1 MSVYINNRRF
11 TSCQEGQEKNMCIP
25 NLFRNSVTGLA
36 TSNYIPNPPVNKRL
50 YARVFDQS
58 NTEFTMCPDNY
69 LNCNNPD
76 NKNKCTLTVGGNP
89 VDTDGLCI
97 KNIDN
102 PTKENLCKP
111 LTTLNSVDTSIKDCV
126 YNNDDNILLSSNLA
140 PKPDKY
146 IDPQKCLNDCEN
158 IVDDNA
164 FNYNIGSCSKS
175 KSKKKSKKNCMGVSV
190 KIDDNSNTNCQ
201 YLNDMP
207 KSDSL
212 SSSTMSKLYLRSSNP
227 YAPPKPS
234 YTKSYSNLDDKISN
248 PYLNPESQ
256 STDSNVE
263 KFTNNDIID
272 CPDDYNLDVTDN
284 VCFKT
289 IDGKQVQCRPKDYY
303 DTMLIESGTFNVLAT
318 RSDTNVEKG
327 NKPLPTYED
336 KNVLASSCSELG
348 NIVLGKDKG
357 QYLIDACENGA
368 SNAQIGGSDD
378 FCAKYYK
385 NTACTK
391 NGKAKDCSDTKG
403 VKLLNSSNKN
413 YAKTA
418 CDFGTSLYTEKNKY
432 PICEDNGKYMG
443 SEILPNMAVEKDGVL
458 RSYLNCSD
466 YTDIIASNND
476 QPSLEKLDKKD
487 KIDKKDLLKSCLS
500 GYNNTSKCNK
510 KNFSNENNLKA
521 CKVGQN
527 IKKKENNLVNKCIG
541 NEKCNTFVNKV
552 HKSNTPRYNRRI
564 YKYYTYTPSKNNG
577 SYPVNQI
584 LQNVDYPSEIVSKKL
599 DFTGQQNYVDL
610 GVTKESIQRM
620 NNNPTVSTTFDLY
633 NVSPFGAGPDGR
645 RKLHSDDNP
654 IFNNPKFPGSSSN
667 VIEMNPNVGPSFTGP
682 FNRGHIDDKSGTALM
697 DYLNKETFINKCGD
711 FFYDNSRGFVTLS
724 IIILLVSIILYKKYV
739 N

>member
-11 TSCQEGQEKNMCIP
+11 TACQEGQEKNMCIP

-58 NTEFTMCPDNY
+58 NTEFTMCPDKY
-69 LNCNNPD
+69 LNCNNPI
-76 NKNKCTLTVGGNP
+76 NKNNCTLTVGGNS

-97 KNIDN
+97 QDIDN
-102 PTKENLCKP
+102 PTKDNLCKP
-111 LTTLNSVDTSIKDCV
+111 LTTINSVDTSIKDCV

-164 FNYNIGSCSKS
+164 FNRSKS
-175 KSKKKSKKNCMGVSV
+175 RKKSKKNCMGVSV

-212 SSSTMSKLYLRSSNP
+212 SSSTMSKLYLRSTNP

-234 YTKSYSNLDDKISN
+234 YTKSYSNLDDTISN
-248 PYLNPESQ
+248 PYLNPEDQ
-256 STDSNVE
+256 LTDSNVE
-263 KFTNNDIID
+263 KFTNNDIIN
-272 CPDDYNLDVTDN
+272 CPDDYKFDKKNN
-284 VCFKT
+284 FCYKT
-289 IDGKQVQCRPKDYY
+289 VNGKQIQCRPKDYY
-303 DTMLIESGTFNVLAT
+303 DTMLIQSGKFNVLAT

-336 KNVLASSCSELG
+336 KNVLTSSCSELG

-378 FCAKYYK
+378 FCTNYYQK
-385 NTACTK
+385 TACTK
-391 NGKAKDCSDTKG
+391 NGKATDCSDK
-403 VKLLNSSNKN
+403 SNKTF
-413 YAKTA
+413 AKTA
-418 CDFGTSLYTEKNKY
+418 CDFGTSLYTEKTKY
-432 PICEDNGKYMG
+432 PICKDNGKYMG
-443 SEILPNMAVEKDGVL
+443 SEILPNMEIEKDGVL

-466 YTDIIASNND
+466 YADIISNNND
-476 QPSLEKLDKKD
+476 KPSVQ
-487 KIDKKDLLKSCLS
+487 KSCLS

-510 KNFSNENNLKA
+510 KNFGKEIDLKA

-564 YKYYTYTPSKNNG
+564 YKYYTYTPSKSNG
-577 SYPVNQI
+577 SYPDNKI
-584 LQNVDYPSEIVSKKL
+584 LQKVDYPAEIVSKKL

-610 GVTKESIQRM
+610 GITKESIQRM
-620 NNNPTVSTTFDLY
+620 NNNPNISTTFDLY

-645 RKLHSDDNP
+645 RKLHSDDDP
-654 IFNNPKFPGSSSN
+654 IFNNPKIPGSSSN

-682 FNRGHIDDKSGTALM
+682 FNKGHIDHKSGTALM
-697 DYLNKETFINKCGD
+697 DYINRESFINKCGD
-711 FFYDNSRGFVTLS
+711 FFCDNSRGLVTLS
-724 IIILLVSIILYKKYV
+724 IIVLLVSIILYK
-739 N
+739 NM